1 MNKAILFCAVSLG
14 FAVAGAAPAVS
25 DVALVQNPE
34 TRRAEISYRLANEP
48 AYVMLDIQTNGVSI
62 GRQHFADAFGDLN
75 TVVQPT
81 EGDAVRRIWWQP
93 DVSWAFNRVTDGS
106 LKAVV
111 KVWATNAPPD
121 YLVYD
126 LTGTNFVRLAYYE
139 RAEDVPGGVT
149 NAIYKE
155 TKLVMRRI
163 HAANVRWRMGSPVG
177 EAKRS
182 TSETAHYV
190 TLTKDYYMA
199 IYPWTQRQHKEVTG
213 SYMTTYTRSSRNL
226 PNCDWRPCENQ
237 CAFNSVRG
245 GDSVTAG
252 SYIGELRARTGDDT
266 FDLPTE
272 AQWEFACRAGSL
284 GATYLGVESTT
295 NNFDRIGWRSATGDT
310 GDACTQPVGF
320 KEPNAWGLYDMIGTI
335 QELCIDWYG
344 NLGSAEEVDP
354 TGPASGTTR
363 VIKGCGMNLIPET
376 QGNYIRYVSGRSA
389 WRTEFDP
396 GKGHLSIGFRV
407 ICEAAIK

>member
-1 MNKAILFCAVSLG
+1 MNRSILFCAVSLG
-14 FAVAGAAPAVS
+14 CAVAWAAPVVS
-25 DVALVQNPE
+25 DVALTQDPAS
-34 TRRAEISYRLANEP
+34 RRVEIAYTLANEP

-75 TVVQPT
+75 AVVQPAET
-81 EGDAVRRIWWQP
+81 AHRSWWQP
-93 DVSWAFNRVTDGS
+93 DVSWAFNRVTNES

-126 LTGTNFVRLAYYE
+126 LTGTDVDRLAYYE
-139 RAEDVPGGVT
+139 RAEDIPGGVT

-177 EAKRS
+177 EMKRAS
-182 TSETAHYV
+182 SETAHYV

-213 SYMTTYTRSSRNL
+213 SYMSTYTRATRSL
-226 PNCDWRPCENQ
+226 PNCDWRPCENK
-237 CAFNSVRG
+237 CAFNDVRG
-245 GDSVTAG
+245 GETVTDG
-252 SYIGELRARTGDDT
+252 SYIGQIRARTGDVT

-295 NNFDRIGWRSATGDT
+295 NNFDRIGWRNATGDT
-310 GDACTQPVGF
+310 GDSCTQPVGF
-320 KEPNAWGLYDMIGTI
+320 KEPNAWGLYDMLGTI
-335 QELCIDWYG
+335 QELCLDWSAA
-344 NLGSAEEVDP
+344 LGSAEEVDP
-354 TGPASGTTR
+354 TGPASGTAR
-363 VIKGCGMNLIPET
+363 VIKGCGMNLVPDSS
-376 QGNYIRYVSGRSA
+376 GNTAHYVDGRSA
-389 WRTEFDP
+389 WRSSQAPAT
-396 GKGHLSIGFRV
+396 GSLSIGFRV